1 MIWVS
6 RRSPAARTHSLSI
19 RMFFLLQWFDLSDP
33 QAEGAIYEGRCG
45 ASRGLGGDVV
55 PDETTTVAKYSD
67 C

>member
-1 MIWVS
+1 M
-6 RRSPAARTHSLSI
+6 